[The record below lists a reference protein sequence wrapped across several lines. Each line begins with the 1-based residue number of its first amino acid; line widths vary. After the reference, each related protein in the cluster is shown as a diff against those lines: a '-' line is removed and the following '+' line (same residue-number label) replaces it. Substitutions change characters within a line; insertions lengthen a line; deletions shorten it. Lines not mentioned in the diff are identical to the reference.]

1 VRRIPPIAIA
11 CVLGIATPVLAQNQV
26 ALLAT
31 VSDRSG
37 QPVPAIDPAAVTV
50 YENGQPIP
58 VLRVEPVERTP
69 KLEVLIDNGAGFPST
84 NLSDL
89 RNAVK
94 ALLNALP
101 DGLEVALLTTAPQ
114 PHFLEKGTT
123 SRTRLVSA
131 ADRLTFDS
139 HAGKFVD
146 SLYEAAERAD
156 KDPLETA
163 VHSLI
168 IIGTTVGDANV
179 LESDIRKTLERIQ
192 KKEMLVHV
200 VLFQVLDTNTGGVQ
214 LDLGRAAANVAG
226 GRMEVINSA
235 TRLFTLLPEIGRSIS
250 ATTGSGRWIRV
261 IAQRQSSEPMGGMGM
276 SVKGL
281 EVVDL
286 ALDRAR
292 TK

>member
-1 VRRIPPIAIA
+1 MRSRK
-11 CVLGIATPVLAQNQV
+11 LA
-26 ALLAT
+26 
-31 VSDRSG
+31 RS
-37 QPVPAIDPAAVTV
+37 
-50 YENGQPIP
+50 
-58 VLRVEPVERTP
+58 
-69 KLEVLIDNGAGFPST
+69 LI
-84 NLSDL
+84 
-89 RNAVK
+89 
-94 ALLNALP
+94 NALP
-101 DGLEVALLTTAPQ
+101 DGLDVALLTTAPQ

-123 SRTRLVSA
+123 SRTRLLSA

-168 IIGTTVGDANV
+168 VIGTTVGDANV

-192 KKEMLVHV
+192 KKEMLVDV

-214 LDLGRAAANVAG
+214 LDLGRAAANIAG

-261 IAQRQSSEPMGGMGM
+261 IAERQSSEPMGGMGM

-286 ALDRAR
+286 ALDRTR
-292 TK
+292 TR